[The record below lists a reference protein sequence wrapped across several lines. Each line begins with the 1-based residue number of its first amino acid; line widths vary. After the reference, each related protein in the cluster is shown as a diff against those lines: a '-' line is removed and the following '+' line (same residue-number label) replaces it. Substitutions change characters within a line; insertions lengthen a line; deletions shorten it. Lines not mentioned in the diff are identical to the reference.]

1 MDRRQSGGRAQ
12 SRAGRFPDEL
22 ELRLEGTRSASARAR
37 ESFFGELAPRLE
49 TAKTLGLDLD
59 RHLARRFNVLDY
71 LRDDELGLSKI
82 IADLLDPHATHG
94 QQWLFLETFL
104 GCLHHSEHAH
114 LATREWAVNDEGATA
129 SATTEREIRNL
140 RRIDVSVEI
149 RTDTATYCLA
159 FENKPYAH
167 DQPNQVADYLAFLD
181 ETYDQR
187 FLLIY
192 LSPTGQ
198 RPSEESA
205 SSRDLRGRWRG
216 RFAIMPFHESD
227 EDWDDGLI
235 RTPMSLAAWLAECR
249 RRCEVDRLRWFL
261 RDAEVFC
268 ERTFGGK
275 TMVGD
280 SERNAVREFVL
291 SDPEK
296 LRTALAV
303 HESWPDIRDDVC
315 RRFLKRLCQRVREHE
330 RLKGLGAELTVDWAY
345 EGERKNRN
353 RLWLHRSSWQRR
365 PNEAKSNNPDSGH
378 RYAVRLESDGPGPK
392 GWFIGVLAPEKG
404 SDLSDQA
411 RKARV
416 EHFSS
421 LTTNFPQGDC
431 WPPSWWA
438 WYVNLEEKKRDWNRL
453 VPELEKE
460 CHLEDGPIL
469 RALADRFVANRGR
482 GRPESRRD
490 PRPGW

>member
-1 MDRRQSGGRAQ
+1 MSEEPNLGA
-12 SRAGRFPDEL
+12 SRFLDEL
-22 ELRLEGTRSASARAR
+22 ALRLEGTRSTSARAR
-37 ESFFGELAPRLE
+37 ESFFGELAPRLQ
-49 TAKTLGLDLD
+49 TAKSLGLDLD
-59 RHLARRFNVLDY
+59 QHLARRFNVLDY
-71 LRDDELGLSKI
+71 LRDDELGLSRI

-94 QQWLFLETFL
+94 QRGLFLETFL
-104 GCLHHSEHAH
+104 ECLHPSEQAQP
-114 LATREWAVNDEGATA
+114 ATAGWDVNDGATV

-149 RTDTATYCLA
+149 RTETATYCLA

-181 ETYDQR
+181 ETYDQQ

-198 RPSEESA
+198 PPSEDSA
-205 SSRDLRGRWRG
+205 SGRELRERWRG
-216 RFAIMPFHESD
+216 RFAIMPFRESD
-227 EDWDDGLI
+227 EDWDDGLV
-235 RTPMSLAAWLAECR
+235 RTPMSFAGWLAECR

-275 TMVGD
+275 TMVGE

-315 RRFLKRLCQRVREHE
+315 GRFLERLCRRVRGHE
-330 RLKGLGAELTVDWAY
+330 RLKQLGAELTVGCTY
-345 EGERKNRN
+345 EGEKKKRN
-353 RLWLHRSSWQRR
+353 RLWLHRNSWQCQ

-378 RYAVRLESDGPGPK
+378 RYAVRLESDGPGPNR
-392 GWFIGVLAPEKG
+392 WFIGVLAPEKG
-404 SDLSDQA
+404 SDLSEEA
-411 RKARV
+411 RKARI

-421 LTTNFPQGDC
+421 LTTSFPHGDS

-438 WYVNLEEKKRDWNRL
+438 WYVDLDEETRDWNRL

-460 CHLEDGPIL
+460 CHQEDGPIL
-469 RALADRFVANRGR
+469 RALADRFVAIALEAVPKVDAIHDGV
-482 GRPESRRD
+482 
-490 PRPGW
+490 W